1 MGGQSAPTP
10 YQPPNQAGA
19 AAGFQTGTNQ
29 LASAG
34 TSLYNSVAPQ
44 LSQITSNVENN
55 PYYGQAMTGAQNAAN
70 MATST
75 VAPQQFAGA
84 SQDSGIA
91 NLAALAGPQY
101 ANAATNAG
109 QTAYGQTQA
118 MLPGATAGQQYAAP
132 ALDALAG
139 AGAQTYGQNEQGI
152 ANLGTTGLS
161 AANQILQTG
170 FDPQNA
176 LYNQQ
181 YSQGQAQQNAMNAM
195 NGVAGSPYAAG
206 VSGQAGTNF
215 NIDWQNA
222 QLARQVQAL
231 GAYDSAASTYTNDL
245 TGLTSGAMNNLATG
259 VNSGVSD
266 FNSLTSGAVNNAT
279 SLINTGT
286 GALNSGINTA
296 TNSLN
301 TLGNQAIAGNAAASD
316 LGTAGLNTLA
326 GAAQLP
332 SDLYM
337 QQQQAALAALG
348 SQISG
353 TNASLAPT
361 QQSVADY
368 GNYLNI
374 GQTASQGAINAAQ
387 ANNANANAF
396 SSGFGN
402 LFGDITGMFSFGAK

>member
-1 MGGQSAPTP
+1 MGGQTAPTP

-44 LSQITSNVENN
+44 LSTITSNVENN

-75 VAPQQFAGA
+75 VAPQQFSGA

-109 QTAYGQTQA
+109 QTANNQTQA
-118 MLPGATAGQQYAAP
+118 MLPMATSGAQYAAP
-132 ALDALAG
+132 ALGALSG
-139 AGAQTYGQNEQGI
+139 AGGQTYGEAQQGI

-170 FDPQNA
+170 FDPQSA

-181 YSQGQAQQNAMNAM
+181 YSQSQAQQNAMNAM

-231 GAYDSAASTYTNDL
+231 GAYDSAASTYAGDL
-245 TGLTSGAMNNLATG
+245 SNLTTAGMNNLATG

-279 SLINTGT
+279 NLINTGT

-296 TNSLN
+296 VNAQTG
-301 TLGNQAIAGNAAASD
+301 LGNLAIAGNAGSAA
-316 LGTAGLNTLA
+316 LGTDALNTMA

-332 SDLYM
+332 SDVYL
-337 QQQQAALAALG
+337 QQQQASLAALG

-361 QQSVADY
+361 QQAVSDY

-374 GQTASQGAINAAQ
+374 GQTAAAGAANAAQ
-387 ANNANANAF
+387 VNNQQSNAMW
-396 SSGFGN
+396 SGLGKA
-402 LFGDITGMFSFGAK
+402 FGAVADIFIGA

>member
-1 MGGQSAPTP
+1 MGGQTAPTP

-29 LASAG
+29 LAQAG

-70 MATST
+70 TATST
-75 VAPQQFAGA
+75 VAPGMLAGA
-84 SQDSGIA
+84 SQDAGIA
-91 NLAALAGPQY
+91 NMAALSAPQY
-101 ANAATNAG
+101 ANAATTGGANAYNY
-109 QTAYGQTQA
+109 TNS
-118 MLPGATAGQQYAAP
+118 MLPMATSGAGYAAP
-132 ALDALAG
+132 ALGALAG
-139 AGAQTYGQNEQGI
+139 AGAQAYGQNQQGI

-181 YSQGQAQQNAMNAM
+181 YSQSQAQQNALNAM

-206 VSGQAGTNF
+206 VSGQTGNNF

-231 GAYDSAASTYTNDL
+231 GAYDSAASTYAGDL
-245 TGLTSGAMNNLATG
+245 SNLTSTGMNNLATG
-259 VNSGVSD
+259 INSGVSD
-266 FNSLTSGAVNNAT
+266 YNALVGGAVNNAT
-279 SLINTGT
+279 NLINTGT

-296 TNSLN
+296 VGAQTG
-301 TLGNQAIAGNAAASD
+301 LGNLAIAGNAGSAQ
-316 LGTAGLNTLA
+316 LGTDALNTMA

-332 SDLYM
+332 SDLYL

-353 TNASLAPT
+353 TNAALAPT

-374 GQTASQGAINAAQ
+374 GQTASQGAIQAAQ
-387 ANNANANAF
+387 VNNQQSNAMAA
-396 SSGFGN
+396 GFGN
-402 LFGDITGMFSFGAK
+402 LFGNALGMFAFA